1 MYNYTQRIMRE
12 REYPPIINV
21 ASRTL
26 AAPLKEQQFYR
37 TPSQTIGNNYSPHV
51 QHLRVKGLYQQLKAI
66 HKHTGLLASYFLTA
80 RCDYCNRKLSVR
92 PFVCRSVM
100 LMYRRCIGCVT

>member
-1 MYNYTQRIMRE
+1 MRE
-12 REYPPIINV
+12 REYPPIINA

-51 QHLRVKGLYQQLKAI
+51 QHLRVKGLYQQLKAM
-66 HKHTGLLASYFLTA
+66 HKPGLLASFFPRDA
-80 RCDYCNRKLSVR
+80 RSAKCVLPSVN
-92 PFVCRSVM
+92 
-100 LMYRRCIGCVT
+100 LKRRCECECECEY